1 MVTLLLFEASKTN
14 SFFMPPKTLVW
25 NEDQLIVL
33 LKLTM
38 KHQAFMVTEGDSL
51 TNKFHRVHRDCLKN
65 PLFEGLIMPQP
76 ETLHGKVERLLKDVE
91 RIFFEERINLSGLDE
106 IKKLSTTTQLLNL
119 CILCRNCLTRLLE
132 LCLFVYCTRK
142 SATIPKC

>member
-1 MVTLLLFEASKTN
+1 
-14 SFFMPPKTLVW
+14 MPPKTLVW

-91 RIFFEERINLSGLDE
+91 RIFFEERINLSGLDKQSSDSLFPKQVFSSSNE
-106 IKKLSTTTQLLNL
+106 SLTLKKPTQASK
-119 CILCRNCLTRLLE
+119 
-132 LCLFVYCTRK
+132 YM
-142 SATIPKC
+142 P